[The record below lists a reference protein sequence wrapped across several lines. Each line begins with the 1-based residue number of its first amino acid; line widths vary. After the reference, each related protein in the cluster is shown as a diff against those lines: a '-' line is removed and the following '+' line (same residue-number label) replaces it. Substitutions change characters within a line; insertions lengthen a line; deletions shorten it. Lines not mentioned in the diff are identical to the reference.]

1 MKKSFVLIIVLTLAL
16 CVYEAKGQSTSV
28 FSENAWGVYSWTQFT
43 AIDKNT
49 APLAKGGPIIMRWTN
64 VEPQNGVFKFDTELL
79 PKLQRAAENNW
90 YVFLK
95 IYLAAPST
103 SGFTPEWL
111 YSNGVP
117 KVSAGGNFPYYF
129 DEDYKGYYYRLIA
142 EFGKYVLAL
151 PDNLK
156 SRILF
161 IQSTEGTTG
170 DGGYY
175 KSDPAGTEYD
185 ITRDQWSEFRLA
197 AWKEFK
203 TAFSKDGVLQFPI
216 LTNNDANTDFL
227 KTWMLTELPNAIG
240 VKNGM
245 FTHGYQISDAQER
258 LKAHLTL
265 KAETEAAGKV
275 FFARGEMDA
284 EMNEKGWITQ
294 NKKQGIYWSAIYATH
309 CAISMWNF
317 PQDDLKGNTY
327 ADGINFFNKY
337 AGEVNPKSAKGAFC
351 AFYRGLDASDVNEF
365 PVTPFGT
372 ASKSNQQRY
381 VNICNDYKAYGA
393 GMADAAAATG
403 GGMVN
408 RDASGYNDAGWQI
421 LTTNFQR
428 HITQIEAETTSD
440 AWWQVDATVYGRFAR
455 GFNPSVPEKNAMYFN
470 LDEQFLGNQPL
481 VGSQSLDVSITYL
494 DSDPGSWELL
504 YDAADGTMKSAMSIT
519 NTGTGSGV
527 WKTKTVNISDAY
539 LRNRGSKGA
548 DFMLVNK
555 GSTNCRFHMIAVDK
569 VGFETGISNIPQNN
583 NLKDLVDIYPNPVND
598 LLHFNFK
605 DNSSNKLISIIN
617 NMGQKIFNT
626 STKDNNFQL
635 NVMALK
641 YRGLAI
647 IKTETDHSVSI
658 KKIIV
663 D

>member
-1 MKKSFVLIIVLTLAL
+1 
-16 CVYEAKGQSTSV
+16 
-28 FSENAWGVYSWTQFT
+28 
-43 AIDKNT
+43 
-49 APLAKGGPIIMRWTN
+49 
-64 VEPQNGVFKFDTELL
+64 
-79 PKLQRAAENNW
+79 
-90 YVFLK
+90 
-95 IYLAAPST
+95 
-103 SGFTPEWL
+103 
-111 YSNGVP
+111 
-117 KVSAGGNFPYYF
+117 
-129 DEDYKGYYYRLIA
+129 
-142 EFGKYVLAL
+142 
-151 PDNLK
+151 
-156 SRILF
+156 
-161 IQSTEGTTG
+161 
-170 DGGYY
+170 
-175 KSDPAGTEYD
+175 
-185 ITRDQWSEFRLA
+185 
-197 AWKEFK
+197 
-203 TAFSKDGVLQFPI
+203 
-216 LTNNDANTDFL
+216 
-227 KTWMLTELPNAIG
+227 MLTELPNAIG

-258 LKAHLTL
+258 LKAHFAL
-265 KAETEAAGKV
+265 KAEAEAAGKL

-365 PVTPFGT
+365 PVGEYGT
-372 ASKSNQQRY
+372 ASKSNQDRY
-381 VNICNDYKAYGA
+381 IKICNKYKVYGA

-428 HITQIEAETTSD
+428 HITQIEAEVTSD

-470 LDEQFLGNQPL
+470 LDDQFLGNQPL

-527 WKTKTVNISDAY
+527 WKTKTINISDAY

-548 DFMLVNK
+548 DFMIVNK
-555 GSTNCRFHMIAVDK
+555 GGTNCRFHMIAIDK
-569 VGFETGISNIPQNN
+569 VGFATAINHISQDKNS
-583 NLKDLVDIYPNPVND
+583 KGLVEIYPNPVKD
-598 LLHFNFK
+598 LLLFNFK

-617 NMGQKIFNT
+617 NVGQVIFNA
-626 STKDNNFQL
+626 STKDNNLQIDV
-635 NVMALK
+635 NVLK
-641 YRGLAI
+641 YRGLVI
-647 IKTETDHSVSI
+647 VKTEIDNSVHT

-663 D
+663 NSI